1 MIAAVILNFKTPK
14 KTKKCVESLKSKPN
28 ISNIIVVNNDTEDDS
43 LNFIVLKNSD
53 IVLHIIHTGEN
64 LGYAR
69 GNNFGVKF
77 ILNNN
82 IKASHILIANSDIIV
97 PVEFSFTPLINAISS
112 DSRIGIISP
121 KIIELNS
128 NKSQGPYLKEFILFS
143 FLESVFPILFFARK
157 IFSKYYF
164 RKSKFVYRTMGSF
177 LFVELEVFKKINFF
191 DSNTFLGSEED
202 ILAEKLKLV
211 NKKFY
216 YYNDQFV
223 FHDHGYSRK
232 KIDSKLIDDYFL
244 KSKIYYFT
252 NYRKNVNIKML
263 VISYKIKNFL
273 NNYKW

>member
-1 MIAAVILNFKTPK
+1 MISAVILNFKTPE

-43 LNFIVLKNSD
+43 LNLIDLKNSD

-82 IKASHILIANSDIIV
+82 IEASHILIANSDIIV
-97 PVEFSFTPLINAISS
+97 PVEFSFTPLIKAISS

-164 RKSKFVYRTMGSF
+164 KKSKFVYRTMGSF

-216 YYNDQFV
+216 YYNNQFV

-263 VISYKIKNFL
+263 VMTYKIKNFL

>member
-1 MIAAVILNFKTPK
+1 MISAIVLNYKTPK
-14 KTKKCVESLKSKPN
+14 ATLKCVESLKNKPN

-43 LNFIVLKNSD
+43 LNIIDLKNSD

-82 IKASHILIANSDIIV
+82 IEASHILIANSDIIV
-97 PVEFSFTPLINAISS
+97 PVEFSFTPLIKAISS

-164 RKSKFVYRTMGSF
+164 KKSKFVYRTMGSF

-202 ILAEKLKLV
+202 ILSEKLKLV

-244 KSKIYYFT
+244 KSKIYYFR

-263 VISYKIKNFL
+263 VITYKIKNFL

>member
-1 MIAAVILNFKTPK
+1 MISAVILNFKTPE

-43 LNFIVLKNSD
+43 LNLIDLKNSD

-82 IKASHILIANSDIIV
+82 IEASHILIANSDIIV
-97 PVEFSFTPLINAISS
+97 PVEFSFTPLIKAISS

-128 NKSQGPYLKEFILFS
+128 NKSQGPYLKEYILFS
-143 FLESVFPILFFARK
+143 FLESVLPILFFARK

-164 RKSKFVYRTMGSF
+164 KKSKFVYRTMGSF
-177 LFVELEVFKKINFF
+177 LLVELEVFKKINFF

-216 YYNDQFV
+216 YYNNQFV

-232 KIDSKLIDDYFL
+232 KIDSKLINDYFL

-263 VISYKIKNFL
+263 VMTYKIKNFL
-273 NNYKW
+273 NNYRW

>member
-1 MIAAVILNFKTPK
+1 MISAIVLNYKTPK
-14 KTKKCVESLKSKPN
+14 ATLKCVESLKYKPN

-43 LNFIVLKNSD
+43 LNIIDLKNSD

-82 IKASHILIANSDIIV
+82 IEASHILIANSDIIV
-97 PVEFSFTPLINAISS
+97 PVEFSFTPLIKAISS

-164 RKSKFVYRTMGSF
+164 KKSKFVYRTMGSF

-202 ILAEKLKLV
+202 ILSEKLKLV

-244 KSKIYYFT
+244 KSKIYYFR

-263 VISYKIKNFL
+263 VITYKIKNFL